1 MSQAVAK
8 LGEEI
13 IEEAKAEAQ
22 RRIAKAEEEAR
33 KVLEEARAEV
43 ERLVEEAKAK
53 AREEAELAE
62 RQKLSE
68 VRRRNALRIL
78 EEKNRL
84 IREAFQQAYE
94 KLKNLKFESY
104 ANSLAKLLEVSIPAM
119 GSDTVEIWLNK
130 RDLDR
135 QSRLLKN
142 LKISEVKVSVAKK
155 PVDTIGGFILTSPDG
170 KIKLDQ
176 TFEARLQAAERRI
189 KKEIAKIL
197 FG

>member
-1 MSQAVAK
+1 MC
-8 LGEEI
+8 
-13 IEEAKAEAQ
+13 
-22 RRIAKAEEEAR
+22 
-33 KVLEEARAEV
+33 
-43 ERLVEEAKAK
+43 
-53 AREEAELAE
+53 
-62 RQKLSE
+62 
-68 VRRRNALRIL
+68 
-78 EEKNRL
+78 
-84 IREAFQQAYE
+84 IR
-94 KLKNLKFESY
+94 
-104 ANSLAKLLEVSIPAM
+104 
-119 GSDTVEIWLNK
+119 D